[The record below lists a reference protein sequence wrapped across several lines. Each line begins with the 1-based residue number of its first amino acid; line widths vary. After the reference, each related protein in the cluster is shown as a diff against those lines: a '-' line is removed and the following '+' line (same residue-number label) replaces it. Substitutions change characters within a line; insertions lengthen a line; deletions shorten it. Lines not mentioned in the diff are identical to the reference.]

1 MTPNFNDPESG
12 GIKVVENER
21 RGRKCHVPTVSRRAS
36 AAVQRLRYSSF
47 AIVGPKLFNSMPKK
61 VRNISGCTIDFFK
74 QRLDSY
80 LKTVP
85 DEPLVTGYTIYRRA
99 ESNSLTEMT
108 RFAIGQHDVLEEP
121 GNGSTGRRRPSM
133 DT

>member
-1 MTPNFNDPESG
+1 MNVAGVSVTFQPSAGELQRQFRDCDIQVSPLLDPD
-12 GIKVVENER
+12 
-21 RGRKCHVPTVSRRAS
+21 C
-36 AAVQRLRYSSF
+36 
-47 AIVGPKLFNSMPKK
+47 SMPKK

-85 DEPLVTGYTIYRRA
+85 DEPLVAGYTMYRRA

-108 RFAIGQHDVLEEP
+108 RFAIGQHDVLEKP